1 MLAKVHSGA
10 VLGVDAYVVEVE
22 VDIANGLPGFSVV
35 GLGDTGVQESRERVK
50 SAIRNS
56 GFAFPGLRLTANLAP
71 ADVKKAG
78 PSFDL
83 PIAVAILAA
92 SDQVPAERLDG
103 LLLVGELS
111 LDGLLRPV
119 SGILPIA
126 LAAARAGYRAL
137 VVPAANAGEAALV
150 EGIAVYGAASI
161 TQVASWLNGAT
172 PMEATQLDR
181 AALFAQSASEL
192 PDFEEVKGQAFAK
205 RALEVAAAG
214 GHNVMLVG
222 PPGSGKTMLAKRLPS
237 ILPPLDLA
245 ESLEVSKLYSVA
257 GLLPPTTPLIT
268 ARPFRS
274 PHHSISPAGLVGG
287 SSVPRPGEISLAHH
301 GVLFLDEL
309 PEFRRDVLEVM
320 RQPLEDGVVT
330 IARAQMTLSYPARFT
345 LAAALN
351 PCPCGYRGD
360 PAHPCTCSQHQA
372 ERYWTR
378 LSGPLLDR
386 IDLQIQVP
394 RLSQGDLM
402 DGSLSE
408 SSASIR
414 ERVVAAR
421 DRQRRRFEGLAG
433 VHCNAQ
439 MTSRQVRQHCAL
451 DAAGGE
457 LLKQAIARLGL
468 SARSFDRIL
477 KVARTIADLAASDGV
492 LAAHVAEAIQY
503 RTLDRGRA

>member
-56 GFAFPGLRLTANLAP
+56 GFSFPGLRLTVNLAP

-83 PIAVAILAA
+83 PIALGILAA
-92 SDQVPAERLDG
+92 SDQVPAERLAR
-103 LLLVGELS
+103 LLVVGELS

-126 LAAARAGYRAL
+126 LAAARAGCEAL
-137 VVPAANAGEAALV
+137 VVPEANAHEAALV
-150 EGIAVYGAASI
+150 EDVSVYGAASI
-161 TQVASWLNGAT
+161 AQVAAWLNGQAT
-172 PMEATQLDR
+172 MCAARLDR
-181 AALFAQSASEL
+181 GALFSHGASEL

-237 ILPPLDLA
+237 ILPPLDVT
-245 ESLEVSKLYSVA
+245 ESLEVTKLYSVA
-257 GLLPPTTPLIT
+257 GLLPATKPLIT
-268 ARPFRS
+268 SRPFRS

-301 GVLFLDEL
+301 GILFLDEL
-309 PEFRRDVLEVM
+309 PEFRRDVIEVL

-330 IARAQMTLSYPARFT
+330 IARASMTLTYPAQFT

-360 PAHPCTCSQHQA
+360 PVHPCTCSLHQA
-372 ERYWTR
+372 EHYWTR

-386 IDLQIQVP
+386 IDLQIEVP

-402 DGSLSE
+402 EGALSE
-408 SSASIR
+408 PSASIR

-421 DRQRRRFEGLAG
+421 ERQRRRFEGLAG
-433 VHCNAQ
+433 IHCNAR
-439 MTSRQVRQHCAL
+439 MTSRQVRHHCAL
-451 DAAGGE
+451 DAEGGE

-477 KVARTIADLAASDGV
+477 KVARTIADLAGSEDV
-492 LAAHVAEAIQY
+492 RSPHVAEAIQY
-503 RTLDRGRA
+503 RTLDRTRS

>member
-10 VLGVDAYVVEVE
+10 VLGVDAYGVEVE

-56 GFAFPGLRLTANLAP
+56 GFAFPGLRLTVNLAP
-71 ADVKKAG
+71 ADVKKVG
-78 PSFDL
+78 PGFDL
-83 PIAVAILAA
+83 PIAVGILAA
-92 SDQVPAERLDG
+92 SDQLPAERLAR
-103 LLLVGELS
+103 LLFVGELS

-119 SGILPIA
+119 SGVLPIA
-126 LAAARAGYRAL
+126 LAAARSGHEAL
-137 VVPAANAGEAALV
+137 IVPEANASEAALV
-150 EGIAVYGAASI
+150 EGIAVYGAGSLA
-161 TQVASWLNGAT
+161 QVAAWLNAQA
-172 PMEATQLDR
+172 PLSVHRLDR
-181 AALFAQSASEL
+181 EALFARADADM
-192 PDFEEVKGQAFAK
+192 PDFEEVRGQAFAK

-237 ILPPLDLA
+237 ILPPLDVT
-245 ESLEVSKLYSVA
+245 ESLEVTKLYSVA
-257 GLLPPTTPLIT
+257 GLLPATKPLIT
-268 ARPFRS
+268 SRPFRS

-301 GVLFLDEL
+301 GILFLDEL
-309 PEFRRDVLEVM
+309 PEFRRDVIEVL
-320 RQPLEDGVVT
+320 RQPLEDGQVT
-330 IARAQMTLSYPARFT
+330 IARASMTLSYPAQFT

-360 PAHPCTCSQHQA
+360 PTHPCTCSPHQA

-386 IDLQIQVP
+386 IDLQIEVP

-402 DGSLSE
+402 DGALSE

-421 DRQRRRFEGLAG
+421 ERQRRRFEGKLG
-433 VHCNAQ
+433 VHCNAR

-451 DAAGGE
+451 DAAGSE

-477 KVARTIADLAASDGV
+477 KVARTIADLAESEGV
-492 LAAHVAEAIQY
+492 LVPHVAEAIQY
-503 RTLDRGRA
+503 RTLDRARA

>member
-22 VDIANGLPGFSVV
+22 VDIATGLPGFSVV

-92 SDQVPAERLDG
+92 SDQVPAERLEG

-161 TQVASWLNGAT
+161 SQVAGWLNGAT
-172 PMEATQLDR
+172 PLEPTQLDR
-181 AALFAQSASEL
+181 DALFSQSDAEL
-192 PDFEEVKGQAFAK
+192 PDFEEVKGQVFAK

-257 GLLPPTTPLIT
+257 GLLPPTIPLIT

-360 PAHPCTCSQHQA
+360 PAHPCTCSAHQA

-414 ERVVAAR
+414 SRVLAAR

-439 MTSRQVRQHCAL
+439 MTSRQVRQFCAL

-492 LAAHVAEAIQY
+492 LSPHVAEAIQY

>member
-1 MLAKVHSGA
+1 MLAKALSGA

-22 VDIANGLPGFSVV
+22 VDIANGLPAFTVV

-56 GFAFPGLRLTANLAP
+56 GYAFPPLRLTCNLAP
-71 ADVKKAG
+71 ADIKKAG

-83 PIAVAILAA
+83 PIAVGILAA
-92 SDQVPAERLDG
+92 SDQIVPDALADTMF
-103 LLLVGELS
+103 VGELS
-111 LDGLLRPV
+111 LDGALRPV

-126 LAAARAGYRAL
+126 LSAARAGFKAI
-137 VVPAANAGEAALV
+137 VVPAANAPEAALV
-150 EGIAVYGAASI
+150 SELAVFGADSIA
-161 TQVASWLNGAT
+161 QVVGLLNQRSGL
-172 PMEATQLDR
+172 EATRVDLGSMLGAPDPDM
-181 AALFAQSASEL
+181 
-192 PDFEEVKGQAFAK
+192 PDFEEVKGQDFAK

-222 PPGSGKTMLAKRLPS
+222 PPGSGKTMLAKRLPG
-237 ILPPLDLA
+237 ILPPLDA
-245 ESLEVSKLYSVA
+245 SESLEVTKLYSVA
-257 GLLPPTTPLIT
+257 GLLPAGTPLIT
-268 ARPFRS
+268 RRPFRS

-330 IARAQMTLSYPARFT
+330 ISRAQMALTYPAQFT

-360 PAHPCTCSQHQA
+360 AVKACSCSTFQA
-372 ERYWTR
+372 DRYWTR

-386 IDLQIQVP
+386 IDLQIEVP
-394 RLSQGDLM
+394 RLSQADM
-402 DGSLSE
+402 MQAQQAE
-408 SSASIR
+408 PSSVIR
-414 ERVVAAR
+414 ARVMAAR
-421 DRQRRRFEGLAG
+421 EVQRDRFKGAPG

-439 MTSRQVRQHCAL
+439 MRARDVRDHCRLEAT
-451 DAAGGE
+451 GTE
-457 LLKQAIARLGL
+457 LLRLAIAQLGL
-468 SARSFDRIL
+468 SARSYDRIL
-477 KVARTIADLAASDGV
+477 KVARTIADLEASAAIE
-492 LAAHVAEAIQY
+492 APHVAEAIQY
-503 RTLDRGRA
+503 RTLDRGKA

>member
-22 VDIANGLPGFSVV
+22 VDIANGLPGFAVV

-56 GFAFPGLRLTANLAP
+56 GFAFPGLRLTVNLAP

-83 PIAVAILAA
+83 PIAVGILAA
-92 SDQVPAERLDG
+92 SDQVPAERLAR

-126 LAAARAGYRAL
+126 LAAARAGYEAL
-137 VVPAANAGEAALV
+137 VVPEANAAEAALV
-150 EGIAVYGAASI
+150 EEVKVYGAASI
-161 TQVASWLNGAT
+161 AQVAAWLNARE
-172 PMEATQLDR
+172 PLPLASLDR
-181 AALFAQSASEL
+181 AALFAATASDL
-192 PDFEEVKGQAFAK
+192 PDFEEVKGQEFAK

-214 GHNVMLVG
+214 GHNVLLVG

-237 ILPPLDLA
+237 ILPPLDVA
-245 ESLEVSKLYSVA
+245 ESLEVTKLYSVA
-257 GLLPPTTPLIT
+257 GLLPASTPLIT
-268 ARPFRS
+268 SRPFRA

-301 GVLFLDEL
+301 GILFLDEL

-320 RQPLEDGVVT
+320 RQPLEDGLVT
-330 IARAQMTLSYPARFT
+330 IARAQMTLTYPAQFT

-360 PAHPCTCSQHQA
+360 LAHPCTCSAHQA
-372 ERYWTR
+372 ERYWAR

-386 IDLQIQVP
+386 IDLQIEVP

-402 DGSLSE
+402 DGAMSE

-421 DRQRRRFEGLAG
+421 ERQRLRFAGQAG

-439 MTSRQVRQHCAL
+439 MSSRQVRLHCAL
-451 DAAGGE
+451 DATGSE

-477 KVARTIADLAASDGV
+477 KVARTIADLAGSEGV
-492 LAAHVAEAIQY
+492 RAPHVAEAIQY

>member
-22 VDIANGLPGFSVV
+22 VDIANGLPGFAVV

-56 GFAFPGLRLTANLAP
+56 GFAFPGLRLTVNLAP
-71 ADVKKAG
+71 ADIKKAG

-83 PIAVAILAA
+83 PIAVGILAA
-92 SDQVPAERLDG
+92 SDQVPAERLAG
-103 LLLVGELS
+103 MLLVGELS

-119 SGILPIA
+119 SGVLPIA
-126 LAAARAGYRAL
+126 IAAARAGYEAV
-137 VVPAANAGEAALV
+137 VVPEANASEAAMV
-150 EGIAVYGAASI
+150 EGIAVHGAGSI
-161 TQVASWLNGAT
+161 AQVAGWLNGAA
-172 PMEATQLDR
+172 PLPVTQLDR
-181 AALFAQSASEL
+181 AVLFSRQAGEL
-192 PDFEEVKGQAFAK
+192 PDFEEVKGQTFAK

-237 ILPPLDLA
+237 ILPPLDVA
-245 ESLEVSKLYSVA
+245 ESLEVTKLYSVA
-257 GLLPPTTPLIT
+257 GLLPASTPLIT
-268 ARPFRS
+268 SRPFRS

-301 GVLFLDEL
+301 GILFLDEL
-309 PEFRRDVLEVM
+309 PEFRRDVLEVL

-330 IARAQMTLSYPARFT
+330 IARAQMTLSYPAQFT

-360 PAHPCTCSQHQA
+360 PAHPCTCSSHQA

-386 IDLQIQVP
+386 IDLQIEVP

-402 DGSLSE
+402 DGGLSE
-408 SSASIR
+408 SSACIR

-421 DRQRRRFEGLAG
+421 ERQRRRFDGLCG
-433 VHCNAQ
+433 VYCNAQ
-439 MTSRQVRQHCAL
+439 MGARLVRQHCAL
-451 DAAGGE
+451 DAAGSE
-457 LLKQAIARLGL
+457 LLKQAIARLSL

-477 KVARTIADLAASDGV
+477 KVARTIADLASSEGVQAS
-492 LAAHVAEAIQY
+492 HVAEAIQY